1 MNGSLGGFKGPV
13 RKSVLGG
20 VRVVVY
26 LRKQTK
32 LRRLQMLEEE
42 GAKAAL
48 WVRVEHGAVRH
59 ASAAGMLPGVRPR
72 RDDIFRVFISERR

>member
-1 MNGSLGGFKGPV
+1 
-13 RKSVLGG
+13 
-20 VRVVVY
+20 
-26 LRKQTK
+26 
-32 LRRLQMLEEE
+32 MLEEE

-72 RDDIFRVFISERR
+72 RDDTFRVFISERR